1 MNPHGQFVTQ
11 GRDSPLYERAGV
23 QAFFLVLYVLLVVS
37 NSDDTE
43 IHTHCTGSLA
53 TMSMH
58 RNSGVIYSGMHPR
71 CVCL

>member
-1 MNPHGQFVTQ
+1 MNPHQFIAQ
-11 GRDSPLYERAGV
+11 GRDSPLSERAGV

-37 NSDDTE
+37 NRDVTE